1 MKVEIDLDA
10 CVGCGLCEGDCPEV
24 FEMDGDKAKCKM
36 TDVPAALEKS
46 CQVACDNCPQEAI
59 KLS

>member
-1 MKVEIDLDA
+1 MKVAIDLDA
-10 CVGCGLCEGDCPEV
+10 CVGCGLCEGDCPDV

-46 CQVACDNCPQEAI
+46 CKVAADNCPQEAI